1 MPFELLT
8 PRLRIRP
15 WEPADRPAMERMVRD
30 PEMMRHITHGRTWTD
45 AEVDEI
51 LVRQARHL
59 KRFGACFGAVELL
72 DTGEVVGLAGLQPH
86 DDGEFEL
93 GWWIW
98 KEYWGRGLATEAMG
112 AVVDHARDVMGLQRV
127 VAVIDPPN
135 LASRRVAEKLGM
147 RYECTRSARE
157 TIATREDMPIAYYGL
172 ALRDG
177 S

>member
-8 PRLRIRP
+8 ARLRIRP
-15 WEPADRPAMERMVRD
+15 WESGDRPAIARMVRD
-30 PEMMRHITHGRTWTD
+30 PDMMRHITRGRTWSDT
-45 AEVDEI
+45 EVDEI
-51 LVRQARHL
+51 LARQARHL
-59 KRFGACFGAVELL
+59 ERFGACFGAVELVE
-72 DTGEVVGLAGLQPH
+72 TGEVVGLAGLQPH
-86 DDGEFEL
+86 DDGQFEL

-98 KEYWGRGLATEAMG
+98 KEYWGRGLATEAMR

-135 LASRRVAEKLGM
+135 IASRRVAEKLGM

-172 ALRDG
+172 ALRPG